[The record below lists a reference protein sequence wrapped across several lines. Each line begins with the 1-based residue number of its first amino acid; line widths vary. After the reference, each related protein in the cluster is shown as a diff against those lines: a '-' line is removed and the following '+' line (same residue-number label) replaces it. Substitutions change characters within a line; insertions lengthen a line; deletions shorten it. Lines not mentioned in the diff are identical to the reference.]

1 MDEEDRIM
9 NEEEIIQ
16 EVKKQIKLEY
26 IKYLVWYGNLG
37 GNDINVMAV
46 IDKRARVRLYES
58 PKSKLDI
65 LTIGKDEFRRRL
77 RMLDPVV
84 IEPLITG
91 FRLLGDETEFSLL
104 RSDTMISFS
113 RVKGMAEAAAPFLL
127 KKARTRLKNA
137 KELLQAS
144 GQEDEDNLL
153 LCLVNLSW
161 ACSYFG
167 FAEYYGDSPRF
178 VPITFAHLLAQDGEF
193 VLGEVM
199 GVLKAVKSGREFNKD
214 QAVGLLKRAQK
225 MLGVVD

>member
-1 MDEEDRIM
+1 MDKK
-9 NEEEIIQ
+9 EIIQ
-16 EVKKQIKLEY
+16 EVKEQIKLEY
-26 IKYLVWYGNLG
+26 IKYLVWYGNLR

-46 IDKRARVRLYES
+46 IDKRARVRLYKL

-77 RMLDPVV
+77 RMLDPA
-84 IEPLITG
+84 ITEPLITG
-91 FRLLGDETEFSLL
+91 FRLLGDEREFSLL
-104 RSDTMISFS
+104 RSKT
-113 RVKGMAEAAAPFLL
+113 FLSLPLSNKALQFL
-127 KKARTRLKNA
+127 KEKARERLGNA

-153 LCLVNLSW
+153 PCLVNLSW

-167 FAEYYGDSPRF
+167 FAEYYGDSPEF

-214 QAVGLLKRAQK
+214 QAVDLFKRTQK
-225 MLGVVD
+225 MLR

>member
-16 EVKKQIKLEY
+16 EVKKQIKLEC

-113 RVKGMAEAAAPFLL
+113 RVKEMAEAAAPFLL
-127 KKARTRLKNA
+127 KKARTRVKKCQRA
-137 KELLQAS
+137 VTS
-144 GQEDEDNLL
+144 F
-153 LCLVNLSW
+153 W
-161 ACSYFG
+161 A
-167 FAEYYGDSPRF
+167 
-178 VPITFAHLLAQDGEF
+178 
-193 VLGEVM
+193 
-199 GVLKAVKSGREFNKD
+199 GR
-214 QAVGLLKRAQK
+214 
-225 MLGVVD
+225 

>member
-1 MDEEDRIM
+1 M

-84 IEPLITG
+84 TEPLITG

-104 RSDTMISFS
+104 RSNTFS

-127 KKARTRLKNA
+127 EKARTRLKNA
-137 KELLQAS
+137 KELLQAC
-144 GQEDEDNLL
+144 GQENEDNLL

-214 QAVGLLKRAQK
+214 QAVSFFKRTQK